1 MAMNCQKLAQL
12 GITSSQ
18 LSSLAQIAS
27 LTGVSQVGLW
37 QKVERYSDVPPGKC
51 TGARTQAFISEGKMA
66 WTFQFFFQRTYYHFL
81 SQKEKEKEEGKK
93 KEKIRIV

>member
-27 LTGVSQVGLW
+27 LTGVSQVGLSKDTLP
-37 QKVERYSDVPPGKC
+37 QYE
-51 TGARTQAFISEGKMA
+51 
-66 WTFQFFFQRTYYHFL
+66 
-81 SQKEKEKEEGKK
+81 
-93 KEKIRIV
+93 